1 MAAAAVAAPSPLH
14 VVAGG
19 VAGAGGC
26 ASAAGGVPGAAGAAV
41 SVAAA
46 VVVAAVA
53 AVAVVVAA
61 VAAAG
66 AGAGAVSVCSG
77 ARRRFMS
84 VVTRTAF
91 CGGHGWGP
99 WGAGTALQPGPA
111 PEHRESRR

>member
-46 VVVAAVA
+46 VV
-53 AVAVVVAA
+53 VAVVVAA

-99 WGAGTALQPGPA
+99 WGAGTVLQPGPA
-111 PEHRESRR
+111 PEHREPRR